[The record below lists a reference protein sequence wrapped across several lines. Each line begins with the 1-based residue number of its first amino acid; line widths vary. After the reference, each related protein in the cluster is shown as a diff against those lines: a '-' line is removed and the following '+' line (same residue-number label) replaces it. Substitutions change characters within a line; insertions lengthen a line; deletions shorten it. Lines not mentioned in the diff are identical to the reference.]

1 MWIKINI
8 YIGEPFLQIVDA
20 GALPIFLDM
29 LKGDH
34 VEEQAITARAL
45 WTLSFDKDVCQQIIE
60 FPEMMERLETLRSS
74 GDKEVAKNVNGAL
87 FVLKG
92 ENDVSKRKF
101 FSPYGRAMSKVNFN
115 SQDF

>member
-1 MWIKINI
+1 MI
-8 YIGEPFLQIVDA
+8 YIGEPLLQIVDA

-60 FPEMMERLETLRSS
+60 FPEMMERLEALRSS

-101 FSPYGRAMSKVNFN
+101 YSPYGRAVSKVNFN
-115 SQDF
+115 FTGFLMSL